1 MSSTLRDPRCRRT
14 ICARRY
20 PRALFSIPIK
30 LRHLVT
36 GGVQTS
42 RGITLDISE
51 GGLGALVQ
59 GDLRPGETVELD
71 LSLPEQALSAVA
83 IVRHSSQVRS
93 GFEFLGLT
101 AEERGRLTAFCARQ
115 TSHATITPVK
125 PQVGILCTRQC
136 AESLA
141 VPLNNSRGTGPRD

>member
-101 AEERGRLTAFCARQ
+101 AEERGRLTAFCARPNKPCDDH
-115 TSHATITPVK
+115 TSETSSGNPLHP
-125 PQVGILCTRQC
+125 
-136 AESLA
+136 A
-141 VPLNNSRGTGPRD
+141 VRRIPSRAS